1 MNRLEASETQLQLQ
15 VDDLTDKIEELEE
28 QIKNMKLMEKQLR
41 AALVKTENNEL
52 ELNVQLEN
60 VQRDVEVS
68 KQIVWTF
75 PFNDHLKLYHS
86 MTDHRTAVLDVL

>member
-41 AALVKTENNEL
+41 SALVKTENNEL
-52 ELNVQLEN
+52 ELSVQLEN
-60 VQRDVEVS
+60 VQGEVEVS
-68 KQIVWTF
+68 KQIIWSKRF
-75 PFNDHLKLYHS
+75 HL
-86 MTDHRTAVLDVL
+86 MTT